1 MILQIKT
8 APWDKIFE
16 VDLDKATK
24 RIKKSEFKVGD
35 YVVINIDSHA
45 DLGRIVGILEKSE
58 PSEQKEIEEARI
70 IRKAI
75 NEDIKKIK
83 EKEKKKEEIFK
94 KAKEIIKKAKL
105 PIKLVDLHLSLD
117 GGKIVFAFIAPERVD
132 FRDLVKELSQEFHRS
147 VRLHQINPREE
158 VRIFSGIGSCGYP
171 LCCLTFL
178 KTLGGVRTTLI
189 EEQQLQH
196 RGVDRLSGVCGRL
209 KCCLAFEKDFY
220 QEQIQK
226 MPAIG
231 QKVKFR
237 GKRAEVIAWHVLKGT
252 VDLKIEKD
260 ETIIEVNIDEL

>member
-1 MILQIKT
+1 MVIQIKL

-24 RIKKSEFKVGD
+24 RIRESEFKAGD
-35 YVVINIDSHA
+35 YAVIKINSHT
-45 DLGRIVGILEKSE
+45 DLGRVTGVLEKSE
-58 PSEQKEIEEARI
+58 VSEQKEIEEATI
-70 IRKAI
+70 IRRAI
-75 NEDIKKIK
+75 NEDFEKIK
-83 EKEKKKEEIFK
+83 EKEKKKEEILK
-94 KAKEIIKKAKL
+94 KAEEILKKAKL
-105 PIKLVDLHLSLD
+105 PIKLADIHLSLD

-147 VRLHQINPREE
+147 IRLHQINPREE

-178 KTLGGVRTTLI
+178 KTLGGVKTTLI

-231 QKVKFR
+231 QRVRFR
-237 GKRAEVIAWHVLKGT
+237 GKGAEVIAWHVLKGT
-252 VDLKIEKD
+252 VDLKMEKE
-260 ETIIEVNIDEL
+260 ETIVETGIDEI